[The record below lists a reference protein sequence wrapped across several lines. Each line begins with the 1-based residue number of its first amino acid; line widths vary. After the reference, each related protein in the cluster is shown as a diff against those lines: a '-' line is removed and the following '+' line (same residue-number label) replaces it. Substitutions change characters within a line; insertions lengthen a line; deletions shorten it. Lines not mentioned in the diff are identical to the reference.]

1 MNTLDELLSQKI
13 IDNPEQW
20 FESVCNILF
29 YRTVFHIKDQR
40 YKITEAELY
49 LKTDDKNDHPDV
61 FVHGSEEQ
69 KKSGLFY
76 FHKYKLGKIYKE
88 WPRSGIDITFG
99 NESRLGGILLRGMQN
114 IDVESDYI
122 DGPAMLSQKIMDV
135 FKDKGSKVSGVVPKL
150 DIDIF
155 NDRHLWLEETSGND
169 QVNVIYKAP
178 RVGLPLSKDV
188 ESHLAYVAK
197 LYRYLADPLKTKN

>member
-1 MNTLDELLSQKI
+1 MNTLHALLNQEV
-13 IDNPEQW
+13 IDDPEQW
-20 FESVCNILF
+20 FESVCQILF
-29 YRTVFHIKDQR
+29 YRTVFHIQDQR

-49 LKTDDKNDHPDV
+49 LKTDDHPDV
-61 FVHGSEEQ
+61 FTHGSEEQ

-99 NESRLGGILLRGMQN
+99 NENRFGGILLRGMQN
-114 IDVESDYI
+114 LDGELEYV
-122 DGPAMLSQKIMDV
+122 DGPAMLSQKIMGI
-135 FKDKGSKVSGVVPKL
+135 FKEKGSKVSAVVPNL
-150 DIDIF
+150 DINIF

-169 QVNVIYKAP
+169 QVNVIYRAP
-178 RVGLPLSKDV
+178 RVGLALSKDV
-188 ESHLAYVAK
+188 ESRLAYVAK

>member
-1 MNTLDELLSQKI
+1 MNTLNDILNQKV

-76 FHKYKLGKIYKE
+76 FHKHKLGKSYKE
-88 WPRSGIDITFG
+88 GRRQGVDITFG
-99 NESRLGGILLRGMQN
+99 NENRFGGILLRGMQN
-114 IDVESDYI
+114 LDDKSDYI
-122 DGPAMLSQKIMDV
+122 DGPAMLSQKIMDI
-135 FKDKGSKVSGVVPKL
+135 FKDKGSKVSDVVPDL

-155 NDRHLWLEETSGND
+155 NAKDLWLKETSGQEQD
-169 QVNVIYKAP
+169 IYKAP
-178 RVGLPLSKDV
+178 RVGLALSKDV
-188 ESHLAYVAK
+188 ESRLAYVAK
-197 LYRYLADPLKTKN
+197 LYRYLAAPLKTKKM